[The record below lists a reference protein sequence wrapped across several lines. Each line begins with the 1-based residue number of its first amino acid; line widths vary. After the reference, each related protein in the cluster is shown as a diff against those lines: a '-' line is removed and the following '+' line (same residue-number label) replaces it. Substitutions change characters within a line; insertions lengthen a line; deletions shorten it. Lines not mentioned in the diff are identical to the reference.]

1 MLPQQPHTSRTRK
14 VALLPARSLVLA
26 SLLSATLLTACAGAE
41 SGPSAGPDAAE
52 LSAQPTSTVGSTRV
66 EGVKGR
72 RVEVVAV
79 GDIACAP
86 GAAVTRITCRHGET
100 ARLTSRID
108 PDAVLA
114 LGDLQYEV
122 GARRAFRRSYDESW
136 GGLKPI
142 TYPIPGNHE
151 YKTEDA
157 AGYYAYFKGRQPGA
171 PGYYATNLGR
181 WRLYALNGSCE
192 EISCRKER
200 EWLVKDIQDHPRD
213 CSLLTVHFPR
223 YSSGEHG
230 SEPAMRP
237 FFRIAFRN
245 RVDVVLAGHDHH
257 YERFRPM
264 NHRSK
269 LRKNGVVSFV
279 SGGGGKSH
287 YRASGNVKGSAYV
300 DDDTFGVL
308 RLVLKPDSF
317 RHVFRGI
324 DGSRQDA
331 GRRSCR

>member
-1 MLPQQPHTSRTRK
+1 LPS
-14 VALLPARSLVLA
+14 RSLVLPAA
-26 SLLSATLLTACAGAE
+26 SLLSVVLLAAC
-41 SGPSAGPDAAE
+41 SGSGSGSRSADRPEAAE
-52 LSAQPTSTVGSTRV
+52 LSAHRTAPAGSTRV
-66 EGVKGR
+66 EGVKGK

-86 GAAVTRITCRHGET
+86 GSAVTRTLCRHAET
-100 ARLTSRID
+100 ARLTSRIG

-122 GARRAFRRSYDESW
+122 GARRAFRSSYDKSW
-136 GGLKPI
+136 GELKPI
-142 TYPIPGNHE
+142 TYPVPGNHE
-151 YKTEDA
+151 YKTEGA

-171 PGYYATNLGR
+171 PGYYATNLGK
-181 WRLYALNGSCE
+181 WRLYALNGSCV

-200 EWLVKDIQDHPRD
+200 RWLVENIKDHPRD

-230 SEPAMRP
+230 SQPAMRP

-264 NHRSK
+264 NHRSN
-269 LRKNGVVSFV
+269 LRRNGVVSFV

-287 YRASGNVKGSAYV
+287 YAASGDVKGSAYV
-300 DDDTFGVL
+300 EDDTFGVL
-308 RLVLKPDSF
+308 RLLLKPDSF
-317 RHVFRGI
+317 SHVFRGI

-331 GRRSCR
+331 GERSCR